1 MKFVLHIPIE
11 ENTLARTLLVYFKI
25 FVANELFWF
34 EIASMPKIFM
44 NHALNTHCNRYMF
57 VIKTNTHAIE
67 LIYVVPYLFYHHIC
81 YLFSFFSSSLY
92 FNTP

>member
-44 NHALNTHCNRYMF
+44 NHALNTH
-57 VIKTNTHAIE
+57 
-67 LIYVVPYLFYHHIC
+67 
-81 YLFSFFSSSLY
+81 
-92 FNTP
+92 